1 MLRAS
6 ADRAPDDRRSDE
18 RTRFLFAKN
27 DDDVGFQ
34 RAMREQQSQIDKERD
49 GSRSPV
55 ANRRGRGVGGVD
67 A

>member
-18 RTRFLFAKN
+18 RTRFSFAKN

-49 GSRSPV
+49 GRRSPV
-55 ANRRGRGVGGVD
+55 AN
-67 A
+67 